1 MNQDPEEKNS
11 RRQFLTFGLGK
22 DAQQNKTETSVESN
36 SNSNSDTI
44 PMLTADGKLVEIS
57 KSVLERV
64 KREKATNRDIL
75 NWSEPL
81 KNSIL
86 P

>member
-1 MNQDPEEKNS
+1 MNQDEEAKKS

-22 DAQQNKTETSVESN
+22 DTQHSKTDMPIGSIDNTN
-36 SNSNSDTI
+36 RDTV
-44 PMLTADGKLVEIS
+44 PMLTADGKLVEIN

-64 KREKATNRDIL
+64 KREKASNRDIL